1 MSAASFPV
9 GNTLVVGSVSAI
21 RGQRPLFMGVSAEV
35 KAGDILQLGG
45 ANGAGKTTLL
55 QMMAGLTRPQ
65 SGHISWNGTA
75 LPAAR
80 LALSQSLAWLGHQ
93 NGLKS
98 ALTPLENLRWALG
111 VAGVA
116 WQEPEAIRELVALG
130 LAAVLEQPVATLSA
144 GQKRRVALARVFLS
158 QKPLWVLD
166 EPLTALDQRIIPLVE
181 TRLREHAARG
191 GLLVLTAHQPMALGE
206 AHRVLQLGDGDA

>member
-1 MSAASFPV
+1 M
-9 GNTLVVGSVSAI
+9 VVDSVSAI
-21 RGQRPLFMGVSAEV
+21 RGQRSLFMGVSAGV

-55 QMMAGLTRPQ
+55 QMMAGLTRPH
-65 SGHISWNGTA
+65 SGCIRWNGAA
-75 LPAAR
+75 LPAAQ

-166 EPLTALDQRIIPLVE
+166 EPLTALDQHIIPLVE
-181 TRLREHAARG
+181 ARLREHAARG